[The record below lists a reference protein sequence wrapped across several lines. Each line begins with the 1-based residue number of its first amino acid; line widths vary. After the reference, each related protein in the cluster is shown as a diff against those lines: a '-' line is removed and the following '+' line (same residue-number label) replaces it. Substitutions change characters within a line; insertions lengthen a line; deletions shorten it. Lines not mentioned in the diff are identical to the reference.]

1 MARCRSKKS
10 TELLKLKNSLILLR
24 PLKTAN
30 IVTEIK
36 PNDLKRL
43 FIVDVMTHCQDCQWC
58 PFQADIQD
66 NGVWHCRL
74 RSGGQTVRA
83 TQQEGWNG
91 GYLVG
96 FQMSAAVMGL
106 AGCTM
111 LRLAVVLKS
120 LGWSLKDASPNPT

>member
-10 TELLKLKNSLILLR
+10 TELLKLKNYLILLR

-66 NGVWHCRL
+66 NGV
-74 RSGGQTVRA
+74 GI
-83 TQQEGWNG
+83 
-91 GYLVG
+91 
-96 FQMSAAVMGL
+96 
-106 AGCTM
+106 AGCG
-111 LRLAVVLKS
+111 RADKP
-120 LGWSLKDASPNPT
+120 LGQPSKRDGMEAT

>member
-1 MARCRSKKS
+1 MARCRSKKNKQS
-10 TELLKLKNSLILLR
+10 TELLKIKNLLILLR

-36 PNDLKRL
+36 PNDLKPL

-66 NGVWHCRL
+66 NGVGIAGCSRADKPL
-74 RSGGQTVRA
+74 GQPSKR
-83 TQQEGWNG
+83 NG
-91 GYLVG
+91 GYLVS
-96 FQMSAAVMGL
+96 FQMSVAV

-120 LGWSLKDASPNPT
+120 LGWSLKDVSPNPR